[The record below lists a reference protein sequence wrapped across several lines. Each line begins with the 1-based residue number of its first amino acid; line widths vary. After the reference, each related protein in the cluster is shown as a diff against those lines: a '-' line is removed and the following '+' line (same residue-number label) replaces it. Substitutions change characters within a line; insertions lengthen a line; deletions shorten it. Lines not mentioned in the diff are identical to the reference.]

1 MSVLVDLDPVGNVSL
16 VFQIII
22 VFLLLIGLPLLR
34 RKKGSVNN
42 KNLIRHGYFTTIAL
56 ILHSVLIISVMV
68 PGFTEG
74 LLELGELSTFSSAMF
89 WSHIVLGTTAE
100 IIGIVIVGLWL
111 GRGASKLT
119 CFKHKKWMTPLLVIW
134 IISIINGA
142 LIHLLG
148 LM

>member
-1 MSVLVDLDPVGNVSL
+1 M
-16 VFQIII
+16 I
-22 VFLLLIGLPLLR
+22 
-34 RKKGSVNN
+34 
-42 KNLIRHGYFTTIAL
+42 
-56 ILHSVLIISVMV
+56 

-89 WSHIVLGTTAE
+89 WSHIVLGTAAE
-100 IIGIVIVGLWL
+100 ILGIVIVGLWL

-119 CFKHKKWMTPLLVIW
+119 CFKHKKWMAPLLVIW